1 MTSVPRKIL
10 ATSALPYANGPIHL
24 GHLVEYI
31 QTDIWTRFQRLR
43 GHEAYYVCAEDTHGT
58 PIMLKARDE
67 GLTPESL
74 IEKIGNEH
82 RRDFADFNIAFD
94 NYYTTHSEENQHFSE
109 FIFEQLKTKGHI
121 DARTITQAY
130 DPVEKM
136 FLPDRFIRGTCP
148 RCGAE
153 DQNGDNCEVCGATYA
168 PTDLADA
175 VSVIS
180 GVTPVS
186 RDSEHYF
193 VRLSDFEPMLRDW
206 TGSGRL
212 QSEVVNK
219 LNEWFDIGL
228 QDWDISRD
236 APYFGFEIP
245 GAPGKYF
252 YVWLDA
258 PIGYMASFRNF
269 CNSSGVDFDTFWAAD
284 APAELYHFVGKDIL
298 YFHTLFWPAMLH
310 GAGFRTPTAVFTH
323 GFLTINGQKMSKSRG
338 TFIKARTYLNHLDPD
353 YLRYYFAA
361 KLNNRIEDI
370 DFNVEDFVVRV
381 NADLVGKVVNI
392 ASRCA
397 GFIEKRFQGQLSGTL
412 HDPAL
417 TTKFCEQHSAI
428 CQYFENREFSRA
440 IREIM
445 ALADLANQ
453 YINDV
458 KPWIIAKD
466 DTRADELQA
475 VCTQGLNFFRML
487 ITWLAPVVP
496 KLAERSGEFLG
507 HPITTENALDQVT
520 KPLLDHQI
528 GPFVR
533 LLDRIAIEDANAMME
548 DTQFM
553 NEDEGNNSMSKHLKG
568 DPISAE
574 ITIDE
579 FAKVDLRVVRVNA
592 AETVEGADR
601 LLKLTLDLDG
611 ETREVFAGI
620 KSEYD
625 PQTLVGRHVV
635 MVANLAPR
643 KMRFGVSN
651 GMILAASGANDADG
665 IFLLSPDNGAESGMR
680 VR

>member
-43 GHEAYYVCAEDTHGT
+43 GHEVYYVCAEDTHGT

-67 GLTPESL
+67 SLTPESL

-121 DARTITQAY
+121 ATRTITQAY

-153 DQNGDNCEVCGATYA
+153 DQNGDNCEVCGAAYA

-180 GVTPVS
+180 GAAPVS

-219 LNEWFDIGL
+219 LNEWFDTGL

-361 KLNNRIEDI
+361 KLNNRVEDI

-397 GFIEKRFQGQLSGTL
+397 GFIEKRFEGQLSGTL
-412 HDPAL
+412 PDPAL
-417 TTKFCEQHSAI
+417 TEKFCEQHSAI

-466 DTRADELQA
+466 GARVDELQA
-475 VCTQGLNFFRML
+475 VCTQGLNLFRML
-487 ITWLAPVVP
+487 VTWLAPVVP
-496 KLAERSGEFLG
+496 KLAERSGEFLR
-507 HPITTENALDQVT
+507 HPITAENALEQVT

-533 LLDRIAIEDANAMME
+533 LLDRIALEDANAMME

-553 NEDEGNNSMSKHLKG
+553 NEDEGNNSKSKHLKG
-568 DPISAE
+568 DPISPE

-665 IFLLSPDNGAESGMR
+665 IFLLSPDDGAESGMR

>member
-43 GHEAYYVCAEDTHGT
+43 GHEVYYVCAEDTHGT

-121 DARTITQAY
+121 TTRTITQAY

-153 DQNGDNCEVCGATYA
+153 DQNGDNCEVCGAAYA
-168 PTDLADA
+168 PTDLTDA

-180 GVTPVS
+180 GAAPVS

-219 LNEWFDIGL
+219 LNEWFDTGL

-361 KLNNRIEDI
+361 KLNNRVEDI

-397 GFIEKRFQGQLSGTL
+397 GFIEKRFEGQLSGTL
-412 HDPAL
+412 PDPAL
-417 TTKFCEQHSAI
+417 TEKFCEQHSAI

-466 DTRADELQA
+466 GARADELQA
-475 VCTQGLNFFRML
+475 VCTQGLNLFRML
-487 ITWLAPVVP
+487 VTWLAPVVP
-496 KLAERSGEFLG
+496 KLAERSGEFLRL
-507 HPITTENALDQVT
+507 PITAENALEQVT

-533 LLDRIAIEDANAMME
+533 LLDRIALEDANAMME

-568 DPISAE
+568 DPISPE

-665 IFLLSPDNGAESGMR
+665 IFLLSPDDGAESGMR

>member
-43 GHEAYYVCAEDTHGT
+43 GHEVYYVCAEDTHGT

-121 DARTITQAY
+121 ATRTITQAY

-153 DQNGDNCEVCGATYA
+153 DQNGDNCEVCGAAYA

-180 GVTPVS
+180 GAAPVS

-219 LNEWFDIGL
+219 LNEWFDTGL

-361 KLNNRIEDI
+361 KLNNRVEDI

-397 GFIEKRFQGQLSGTL
+397 GFIEKRFEGQLSGTL
-412 HDPAL
+412 PDPAL
-417 TTKFCEQHSAI
+417 TEKFCEQHSAI

-440 IREIM
+440 VREIM

-466 DTRADELQA
+466 GARVDELQA
-475 VCTQGLNFFRML
+475 VCTQGLNLFRML
-487 ITWLAPVVP
+487 VTWLAPVVP
-496 KLAERSGEFLG
+496 KLAERSGEFLR
-507 HPITTENALDQVT
+507 HPITAENALEQVT

-533 LLDRIAIEDANAMME
+533 LLDRIALEDANAMME

-553 NEDEGNNSMSKHLKG
+553 NEDEGNNSKSKHLKG
-568 DPISAE
+568 DPISPE

-665 IFLLSPDNGAESGMR
+665 IFLLSPDDGAESGMR

>member
-121 DARTITQAY
+121 ATRTITQAY

-153 DQNGDNCEVCGATYA
+153 DQNGDNCEVCGAAYA
-168 PTDLADA
+168 PTDLTDA

-180 GVTPVS
+180 GAAPVS

-361 KLNNRIEDI
+361 KLNNRVEDI

-397 GFIEKRFQGQLSGTL
+397 GFVEKRFEGQLSGTL
-412 HDPAL
+412 PDPTL
-417 TTKFCEQHSAI
+417 TEKFCEQHSAI

-466 DTRADELQA
+466 SARADELQA
-475 VCTQGLNFFRML
+475 VCTQGLNLFRML
-487 ITWLAPVVP
+487 VTWLAPVVP
-496 KLAERSGEFLG
+496 KLAERSGEFLR
-507 HPITTENALDQVT
+507 HPITTENALEQVT
-520 KPLLDHQI
+520 KPLLDHRI

-533 LLDRIAIEDANAMME
+533 LLDRIALEDANAMME

-568 DPISAE
+568 DPISPE

-665 IFLLSPDNGAESGMR
+665 IFLLSPDDGAESGMR

>member
-43 GHEAYYVCAEDTHGT
+43 GHEVYYVCAEDTHGT

-121 DARTITQAY
+121 ATRTITQAY

-153 DQNGDNCEVCGATYA
+153 DQNGDNCEVCGAAYA

-180 GVTPVS
+180 GAAPVS

-219 LNEWFDIGL
+219 LNEWFDTGL

-361 KLNNRIEDI
+361 KLNNRVEDI

-397 GFIEKRFQGQLSGTL
+397 GFIEKRFEGQLSGTL
-412 HDPAL
+412 PDPAL
-417 TTKFCEQHSAI
+417 TEKFCEQHSAI

-440 IREIM
+440 VREIM

-466 DTRADELQA
+466 GARVDELQA
-475 VCTQGLNFFRML
+475 VCTQGLNLFRML
-487 ITWLAPVVP
+487 VTWLAPVVP
-496 KLAERSGEFLG
+496 TLAERSGEFLR
-507 HPITTENALDQVT
+507 HPITAENALEQVT

-533 LLDRIAIEDANAMME
+533 LLDRIALEDANAMME

-568 DPISAE
+568 DPISPE

-665 IFLLSPDNGAESGMR
+665 IFLLSPDDGAESGMR

>member
-43 GHEAYYVCAEDTHGT
+43 GHEVYYVCAEDTHGT

-121 DARTITQAY
+121 ATRTITQAY

-153 DQNGDNCEVCGATYA
+153 DQNGDNCEVCGAAYA

-180 GVTPVS
+180 GAAPVS

-193 VRLSDFEPMLRDW
+193 VRLSDFEPMLRTW

-219 LNEWFDIGL
+219 LNEWFDTGL

-338 TFIKARTYLNHLDPD
+338 TFIRARTYLNHLDPD

-361 KLNNRIEDI
+361 KLNNRVEDI

-397 GFIEKRFQGQLSGTL
+397 GFIEKRFEGQLSGTL
-412 HDPAL
+412 PDPAL
-417 TTKFCEQHSAI
+417 TEKFCEQHSAI

-440 IREIM
+440 VREIM

-466 DTRADELQA
+466 GARVDELQA
-475 VCTQGLNFFRML
+475 VCTQGLNLFRML
-487 ITWLAPVVP
+487 VTWLAPVVP
-496 KLAERSGEFLG
+496 KLAERSGEFLR
-507 HPITTENALDQVT
+507 HPITAQNALEQVT

-533 LLDRIAIEDANAMME
+533 LLDRIALEDANAMME

-553 NEDEGNNSMSKHLKG
+553 NEDEGNNSKSKHLKG
-568 DPISAE
+568 DPISPE

-665 IFLLSPDNGAESGMR
+665 IFLLSPDDGAESGMR

>member
-43 GHEAYYVCAEDTHGT
+43 GHEVYYVCAEDAHGT

-121 DARTITQAY
+121 TTRTITQAY

-153 DQNGDNCEVCGATYA
+153 DQNGDNCEVCGAAYA

-180 GVTPVS
+180 GAAPVS

-219 LNEWFDIGL
+219 LNEWFDTGL

-338 TFIKARTYLNHLDPD
+338 TFIRARTYLNHLDPD

-361 KLNNRIEDI
+361 KLNNRVEDI

-397 GFIEKRFQGQLSGTL
+397 GFIEKRFEGQLSGTL
-412 HDPAL
+412 PDPAL
-417 TTKFCEQHSAI
+417 TEKFCEQHSAI

-440 IREIM
+440 VREIM

-466 DTRADELQA
+466 GARVDELQA
-475 VCTQGLNFFRML
+475 VCTQGLNLFRML
-487 ITWLAPVVP
+487 VTWLAPVVP
-496 KLAERSGEFLG
+496 KLAERSGEFLR
-507 HPITTENALDQVT
+507 HPITAENALEQVT

-533 LLDRIAIEDANAMME
+533 LLDRIALEDANAMME

-568 DPISAE
+568 DPISPE

-665 IFLLSPDNGAESGMR
+665 IFLLSPDDGAESGMR

>member
-121 DARTITQAY
+121 TTRTITQAY

-153 DQNGDNCEVCGATYA
+153 DQNGDNCEVCGAAYA

-180 GVTPVS
+180 GAAPVS

-219 LNEWFDIGL
+219 LNEWFDTGL

-361 KLNNRIEDI
+361 KLNNRVEDI

-397 GFIEKRFQGQLSGTL
+397 GFIEKRFEGQLSGTL
-412 HDPAL
+412 PDPAL
-417 TTKFCEQHSAI
+417 TEKFCEQHSAI

-466 DTRADELQA
+466 GARADELQA
-475 VCTQGLNFFRML
+475 VCTQGLNLFRML
-487 ITWLAPVVP
+487 VTWLAPVVP
-496 KLAERSGEFLG
+496 KLAERSGEFLR
-507 HPITTENALDQVT
+507 HPITTENALEQVT

-533 LLDRIAIEDANAMME
+533 LLDRIALEDANAMME

-568 DPISAE
+568 DPISPE

-665 IFLLSPDNGAESGMR
+665 IFLLSPDDGAESGMR

>member
-475 VCTQGLNFFRML
+475 VCTQGLNLFRML

-533 LLDRIAIEDANAMME
+533 LLDRIALEDANAMME

-553 NEDEGNNSMSKHLKG
+553 NEDEGNNSMSKHLKD

-620 KSEYD
+620 KSKYD

-651 GMILAASGANDADG
+651 GMILAASGAKDADG

>member
-43 GHEAYYVCAEDTHGT
+43 GHEVYYVCAEDTHGT

-121 DARTITQAY
+121 ATRTITQAY

-153 DQNGDNCEVCGATYA
+153 DQNGDNCEVCGAAYS

-180 GVTPVS
+180 GAAPVS

-219 LNEWFDIGL
+219 LNEWFDTGL

-361 KLNNRIEDI
+361 KLNNRVEDI

-397 GFIEKRFQGQLSGTL
+397 GFIEKRFEGQLSGTL
-412 HDPAL
+412 PDPAL
-417 TTKFCEQHSAI
+417 TEKFCEQHSAI

-440 IREIM
+440 VREIM

-466 DTRADELQA
+466 GARVDELQA
-475 VCTQGLNFFRML
+475 VCTQGLNLFRML
-487 ITWLAPVVP
+487 VTWLAPVVP
-496 KLAERSGEFLG
+496 KLAERSGEFLR
-507 HPITTENALDQVT
+507 HPITAENALEQVT

-533 LLDRIAIEDANAMME
+533 LLDRIALEDANAMME

-568 DPISAE
+568 DPISPE

-665 IFLLSPDNGAESGMR
+665 IFLLSPDDGAESGMR

>member
-109 FIFEQLKTKGHI
+109 LIFEQLKSKGHI

-186 RDSEHYF
+186 RNSEHYF

-219 LNEWFDIGL
+219 LNEWFDTGL

-361 KLNNRIEDI
+361 KLNNRVEDI

-475 VCTQGLNFFRML
+475 VCTQGLNLFRML

-533 LLDRIAIEDANAMME
+533 LLDRIALEDANAMME

-553 NEDEGNNSMSKHLKG
+553 NEDEGNNSMSKHLKD

-625 PQTLVGRHVV
+625 PQTLVGRQVV

>member
-43 GHEAYYVCAEDTHGT
+43 GHEVYYVCAEDTHGT

-121 DARTITQAY
+121 ATRTITQAY

-153 DQNGDNCEVCGATYA
+153 DQNGDNCEVCGAAYA

-180 GVTPVS
+180 GAAPVS

-219 LNEWFDIGL
+219 LNEWFDTGL

-361 KLNNRIEDI
+361 KLNNRVEDI

-397 GFIEKRFQGQLSGTL
+397 GFIEKRFEGQLSGTL
-412 HDPAL
+412 PDPAL
-417 TTKFCEQHSAI
+417 TEKFCEQHSAI
-428 CQYFENREFSRA
+428 CQYFENREFGRA
-440 IREIM
+440 VREIM

-466 DTRADELQA
+466 GARADELQA
-475 VCTQGLNFFRML
+475 VCTQGLNLFRML
-487 ITWLAPVVP
+487 VTWLAPVVP
-496 KLAERSGEFLG
+496 KLAERSGEFLR
-507 HPITTENALDQVT
+507 HPITAENALEQVT

-533 LLDRIAIEDANAMME
+533 LLDRIALEDANAMME

-553 NEDEGNNSMSKHLKG
+553 NEDEGNNSKSKHLKG
-568 DPISAE
+568 DPISPE

-665 IFLLSPDNGAESGMR
+665 IFLLSPDDGAESGMR

>member
-1 MTSVPRKIL
+1 MTSAPRKIL

-43 GHEAYYVCAEDTHGT
+43 GHEAYYVCAEDAHGT

-121 DARTITQAY
+121 DVRTITQAY
-130 DPVEKM
+130 DPLEKM

-180 GVTPVS
+180 GAAPVS

-219 LNEWFDIGL
+219 LNEWFDTGL

-361 KLNNRIEDI
+361 KLNNRVEDI

-397 GFIEKRFQGQLSGTL
+397 GFIEKRFQGQLSGKL
-412 HDPAL
+412 PDPAL

-475 VCTQGLNFFRML
+475 VCTQGLNLFRML
-487 ITWLAPVVP
+487 VTWLAPVVP
-496 KLAERSGEFLG
+496 KLAERSGEFLR

-520 KPLLDHQI
+520 EPLLDHQI

-533 LLDRIAIEDANAMME
+533 LLDRIALEDANAMME

-553 NEDEGNNSMSKHLKG
+553 NEDEGNNSMSKHLKD

>member
-43 GHEAYYVCAEDTHGT
+43 GHEVYYVCAEDTHGT

-121 DARTITQAY
+121 ATRTITQAY

-153 DQNGDNCEVCGATYA
+153 DQNGDNCEVCGAAYA

-180 GVTPVS
+180 GAAPVS

-219 LNEWFDIGL
+219 LNEWFDTGL

-338 TFIKARTYLNHLDPD
+338 TFIRARTYLNHLDPD

-361 KLNNRIEDI
+361 KLNNRVEDI

-397 GFIEKRFQGQLSGTL
+397 GFIEKRFEGQLSGTL
-412 HDPAL
+412 PDPAL
-417 TTKFCEQHSAI
+417 TEKFCEQHSAI

-440 IREIM
+440 VREIM

-466 DTRADELQA
+466 GARVDELQA
-475 VCTQGLNFFRML
+475 VCTQGLNLFRML
-487 ITWLAPVVP
+487 VTWLAPVVP
-496 KLAERSGEFLG
+496 KLAERSGEFLR
-507 HPITTENALDQVT
+507 HPITAENALEQVT

-533 LLDRIAIEDANAMME
+533 LLDRIALEDANAMME

-553 NEDEGNNSMSKHLKG
+553 NEDEGNNSKSKHLKG
-568 DPISAE
+568 DPISPE

-665 IFLLSPDNGAESGMR
+665 IFLLSPDDGAESGMR

>member
-43 GHEAYYVCAEDTHGT
+43 GHEVYYVCAEDTHGT

-67 GLTPESL
+67 SLTPESL

-121 DARTITQAY
+121 ATRTITQAY

-153 DQNGDNCEVCGATYA
+153 DQNGDNCEVCGAAYA

-180 GVTPVS
+180 GAAPVS

-219 LNEWFDIGL
+219 LNEWFDTGL

-338 TFIKARTYLNHLDPD
+338 TFIRARTYLNHLDPD

-361 KLNNRIEDI
+361 KLNNRVEDI

-397 GFIEKRFQGQLSGTL
+397 GFIEKRFEGQLSGTL
-412 HDPAL
+412 PDPAL
-417 TTKFCEQHSAI
+417 TTKFCEQHTAI

-466 DTRADELQA
+466 GARVDELQA
-475 VCTQGLNFFRML
+475 VCTQGLNLFRML
-487 ITWLAPVVP
+487 VTWLAPVVP
-496 KLAERSGEFLG
+496 KLAERSGEFLR
-507 HPITTENALDQVT
+507 HPITTENALEQVT

-533 LLDRIAIEDANAMME
+533 LLDRIALEDANAMME

-553 NEDEGNNSMSKHLKG
+553 NEDEGNNSKSKHLKG
-568 DPISAE
+568 DPISPE

-665 IFLLSPDNGAESGMR
+665 IFLLSPDDGAESGMR

>member
-43 GHEAYYVCAEDTHGT
+43 GHEAYYVCAEDAHGT

-180 GVTPVS
+180 GVAPVS

-219 LNEWFDIGL
+219 LNEWFDTGL

-361 KLNNRIEDI
+361 KLNNRVEDI

-397 GFIEKRFQGQLSGTL
+397 GFIEKRFQGQLSGKL
-412 HDPAL
+412 PDPAL

-475 VCTQGLNFFRML
+475 VCTQGLNLFRML
-487 ITWLAPVVP
+487 VTWLAPVVP
-496 KLAERSGEFLG
+496 KLAERSGEFLR

-520 KPLLDHQI
+520 KSLLDHQI

-533 LLDRIAIEDANAMME
+533 LLDRIALEDANAMME

-553 NEDEGNNSMSKHLKG
+553 NQDEGNNSMSKHLKD
-568 DPISAE
+568 DPISTE

-665 IFLLSPDNGAESGMR
+665 IFLLSPDDGAESGMR

>member
-1 MTSVPRKIL
+1 MTSAPRKIL

-67 GLTPESL
+67 GLTPEAL
-74 IEKIGNEH
+74 IERIGGEH

-94 NYYTTHSEENQHFSE
+94 NYYTTHSEENRYFSE
-109 FIFEQLKTKGHI
+109 FIFEQLKTKGHVE
-121 DARTITQAY
+121 ARVITQAY
-130 DPVEKM
+130 DPVEEM

-148 RCGAE
+148 RCKAE
-153 DQNGDNCEVCGATYA
+153 DQNGDNCEVCGATYG
-168 PTDLADA
+168 PTDLTDA

-180 GVTPVS
+180 GVAPVS
-186 RDSEHYF
+186 RDSEHFF

-219 LNEWFDIGL
+219 LNEWFDTGL

-269 CNSSGVDFDTFWAAD
+269 CDTSGVDFDTFWAED
-284 APAELYHFVGKDIL
+284 AQAELYHFVGKDIL

-338 TFIKARTYLNHLDPD
+338 TFITARTYLDHLDPD

-361 KLNNRIEDI
+361 KLNNRVEDI
-370 DFNVEDFVVRV
+370 DFNVDDFVTRV

-397 GFIEKRFQGQLSGTL
+397 GFIQKRFQGQLSEAL

-417 TTKFCEQHSAI
+417 NDKFCVQHNTI
-428 CQYFENREFSRA
+428 CQYLENREFGRA

-453 YINDV
+453 YINDR

-466 DTRADELQA
+466 ESRADELQA
-475 VCTQGLNFFRML
+475 VCTQGLNLFRML
-487 ITWLAPVVP
+487 MTWLAPVVP
-496 KLAERSGEFLG
+496 ELARRSGEFLR
-507 HPITTENALDQVT
+507 HPLATGCALDQLT
-520 KPLLDHQI
+520 EPLLNHQI

-533 LLDRIAIEDANAMME
+533 LLDRIALDDANAMME
-548 DTQFM
+548 DTQLM
-553 NEDEGNNSMSKHLKG
+553 NENEGTPSAAKHLQD
-568 DPISAE
+568 DPISPE

-579 FAKVDLRVVRVNA
+579 FAKIDLRVVRVTA
-592 AETVEGADR
+592 AEAVEGADR
-601 LLKLTLDLDG
+601 LLKLTLDLEG

-620 KSEYD
+620 KSAYD
-625 PQTLVGRHVV
+625 PQTLVDKHVV

-651 GMILAASGANDADG
+651 GMILAASGSDDAGG
-665 IFLLSPDNGAESGMR
+665 IFLLSPDDGAEPGMR

>member
-121 DARTITQAY
+121 ATRTITQAY

-153 DQNGDNCEVCGATYA
+153 DQNGDNCEVCGAAYA

-180 GVTPVS
+180 GAAPVS

-219 LNEWFDIGL
+219 LNEWFDTGL

-361 KLNNRIEDI
+361 KLNNRVEDI

-397 GFIEKRFQGQLSGTL
+397 GFIEKRFEGQLSGTL
-412 HDPAL
+412 PDPAL
-417 TTKFCEQHSAI
+417 TEKFCEQHSAI

-466 DTRADELQA
+466 GARADELQA
-475 VCTQGLNFFRML
+475 VCTQGLNLFRML
-487 ITWLAPVVP
+487 VTWLAPVVP
-496 KLAERSGEFLG
+496 KLAERSGEFLR
-507 HPITTENALDQVT
+507 HPITTENALEQVT
-520 KPLLDHQI
+520 KPLLDHRI

-533 LLDRIAIEDANAMME
+533 LLDRIALEDANAMME

-568 DPISAE
+568 DPISPE

-665 IFLLSPDNGAESGMR
+665 IFLLSPDDGAESGMR

>member
-121 DARTITQAY
+121 ATRTITQAY

-153 DQNGDNCEVCGATYA
+153 DQNGDNCEVCGAAYA

-180 GVTPVS
+180 GAAPVS

-219 LNEWFDIGL
+219 LNEWFDTGL

-361 KLNNRIEDI
+361 KLNNRVEDI

-397 GFIEKRFQGQLSGTL
+397 GFIEKRFEGQLSGTL
-412 HDPAL
+412 PDPAL
-417 TTKFCEQHSAI
+417 ITKFCEQHSAI

-466 DTRADELQA
+466 GARVDELQA
-475 VCTQGLNFFRML
+475 VCTQGLNLFRML
-487 ITWLAPVVP
+487 VTWLAPVVP
-496 KLAERSGEFLG
+496 KLAERSGEFLR
-507 HPITTENALDQVT
+507 HPITAENALEQVT

-533 LLDRIAIEDANAMME
+533 LLDRIALEDANAMME

-568 DPISAE
+568 DPISPE

-665 IFLLSPDNGAESGMR
+665 IFLLSPDDGAESGMR

>member
-43 GHEAYYVCAEDTHGT
+43 GHEVYYVCAEDTHGT

-121 DARTITQAY
+121 ATRTITQAY

-153 DQNGDNCEVCGATYA
+153 DQNGDNCEVCGAAYA
-168 PTDLADA
+168 PTDLTDA

-180 GVTPVS
+180 GAAPVS

-219 LNEWFDIGL
+219 LNEWFDTGL

-361 KLNNRIEDI
+361 KLNNRVEDI

-397 GFIEKRFQGQLSGTL
+397 GFIEKRFEGQLSGTL
-412 HDPAL
+412 PDPTL
-417 TTKFCEQHSAI
+417 TEKFCEQHSAI

-466 DTRADELQA
+466 GARADELQA
-475 VCTQGLNFFRML
+475 VCTQGLNLFRML
-487 ITWLAPVVP
+487 VTWLAPVVP
-496 KLAERSGEFLG
+496 KLAERSGEFLR
-507 HPITTENALDQVT
+507 HPITTENALEQVT

-533 LLDRIAIEDANAMME
+533 LLDRIELKDANAMME

-568 DPISAE
+568 DPISPE

-665 IFLLSPDNGAESGMR
+665 IFLLSPDDGAESGMR

>member
-109 FIFEQLKTKGHI
+109 YIFEQLKTKGHI

-180 GVTPVS
+180 GVAPVS

-193 VRLSDFEPMLRDW
+193 VRLSDFELMLRDW

-219 LNEWFDIGL
+219 LNEWFDTGL

-284 APAELYHFVGKDIL
+284 ASAELYHFVGKDIL

-361 KLNNRIEDI
+361 KLNNRVEDI

-412 HDPAL
+412 PDPAL

-475 VCTQGLNFFRML
+475 VCTQGLNLFRML
-487 ITWLAPVVP
+487 VTWLAPVVP
-496 KLAERSGEFLG
+496 KLAERSGEFLR
-507 HPITTENALDQVT
+507 HPITTKNALDHVT

-528 GPFVR
+528 DPFVR
-533 LLDRIAIEDANAMME
+533 LLDRIALEDANAMME

-553 NEDEGNNSMSKHLKG
+553 NEDEGNNSMSKHLKD

-665 IFLLSPDNGAESGMR
+665 IFLLSPDDRAESGMR

>member
-475 VCTQGLNFFRML
+475 VCTQGLNLFRML

-533 LLDRIAIEDANAMME
+533 LLDRIALEDANAMME

-553 NEDEGNNSMSKHLKG
+553 NEDEGNNSMSKHLKD

>member
-43 GHEAYYVCAEDTHGT
+43 GHEVYYVCAEDTHGT

-121 DARTITQAY
+121 ATRTITQAY

-153 DQNGDNCEVCGATYA
+153 DQNGDNCEVCGAAYA

-180 GVTPVS
+180 GAAPVS

-219 LNEWFDIGL
+219 LNEWFDTGL

-361 KLNNRIEDI
+361 KLNNRVEDI

-397 GFIEKRFQGQLSGTL
+397 GFIEKRFEGQLSGTL
-412 HDPAL
+412 PDPAL
-417 TTKFCEQHSAI
+417 TEKFCEQHSAI

-466 DTRADELQA
+466 GARVDELQA
-475 VCTQGLNFFRML
+475 VCTQGLNLFRML
-487 ITWLAPVVP
+487 VTWLAPVVP
-496 KLAERSGEFLG
+496 KLAERSGEFLR
-507 HPITTENALDQVT
+507 HPITAENALEQVT

-533 LLDRIAIEDANAMME
+533 LLDRIALEDANAMME

-553 NEDEGNNSMSKHLKG
+553 NEDEGNNSKSKHLKG
-568 DPISAE
+568 DPISPE

-665 IFLLSPDNGAESGMR
+665 IFLLSPDDGAESGMR

>member
-43 GHEAYYVCAEDTHGT
+43 GHEVYYVCAEDTHGT

-109 FIFEQLKTKGHI
+109 LIFEQLKTKGHI

-219 LNEWFDIGL
+219 LNEWFDTGL

-284 APAELYHFVGKDIL
+284 ASAELYHFVGKDIL

-361 KLNNRIEDI
+361 KLNNRVEDI

-397 GFIEKRFQGQLSGTL
+397 GFIEKRFQGQLSGTMP
-412 HDPAL
+412 DPAL
-417 TTKFCEQHSAI
+417 TTKFCEQHTAI

-487 ITWLAPVVP
+487 VTWLAPVVP
-496 KLAERSGEFLG
+496 KLAERSGEFLR

-520 KPLLDHQI
+520 EPLLNHQI
-528 GPFVR
+528 DPFVR
-533 LLDRIAIEDANAMME
+533 LLDRIALEDANAMME

-553 NEDEGNNSMSKHLKG
+553 NEDEGNNSMSKHLED

-665 IFLLSPDNGAESGMR
+665 IFILSPDNGAESGMR

>member
-94 NYYTTHSEENQHFSE
+94 NYYTTHSDENQHFSE

-121 DARTITQAY
+121 ATRTITQAY

-153 DQNGDNCEVCGATYA
+153 DQNGDNCEVCGAAYA

-180 GVTPVS
+180 GAAPVS

-219 LNEWFDIGL
+219 LNEWFDTGL

-338 TFIKARTYLNHLDPD
+338 TFIRARTYLNHLDPD

-361 KLNNRIEDI
+361 KLNNRVEDI

-397 GFIEKRFQGQLSGTL
+397 GFIEKRFEGQLSGTL
-412 HDPAL
+412 PDPAL
-417 TTKFCEQHSAI
+417 TEKFCEQHSAI

-466 DTRADELQA
+466 GARADELQA
-475 VCTQGLNFFRML
+475 VCTQGLNLFRML
-487 ITWLAPVVP
+487 VTWLAPVVP
-496 KLAERSGEFLG
+496 KLAERSGEFLR
-507 HPITTENALDQVT
+507 HPITAENALEQVT

-533 LLDRIAIEDANAMME
+533 LLDRIALEDANAMME

-553 NEDEGNNSMSKHLKG
+553 NEDEGNNSKSKHLKG
-568 DPISAE
+568 DPISPE

-665 IFLLSPDNGAESGMR
+665 IFLLSPDDGAESGMR

>member
-31 QTDIWTRFQRLR
+31 QTDIWARFQRLR

-475 VCTQGLNFFRML
+475 VCTQGLNLFRML

-533 LLDRIAIEDANAMME
+533 LLDRIALEDANAMME

-553 NEDEGNNSMSKHLKG
+553 NEDEGNNSMSKHLKD

>member
-109 FIFEQLKTKGHI
+109 LIFEQLKTKGHI

-219 LNEWFDIGL
+219 LNEWFDTGL

-245 GAPGKYF
+245 GAPVKYF

-284 APAELYHFVGKDIL
+284 ASAELYHFVGKDIL

-361 KLNNRIEDI
+361 KLNNRVEDI

-412 HDPAL
+412 PDPAL
-417 TTKFCEQHSAI
+417 TTKFCEQHTAI

-475 VCTQGLNFFRML
+475 VCTQGLNLFRML
-487 ITWLAPVVP
+487 VTWLAPVVP
-496 KLAERSGEFLG
+496 KLAERSGEFLR

-520 KPLLDHQI
+520 EPLLDHQI

-533 LLDRIAIEDANAMME
+533 LLDRIALEDANAMME

-553 NEDEGNNSMSKHLKG
+553 NEDEGNNSMSKHLED

-665 IFLLSPDNGAESGMR
+665 IFILSPDNGAESGMR

>member
-43 GHEAYYVCAEDTHGT
+43 GHEVYYVCAEDTHGT

-121 DARTITQAY
+121 ATRTITQAY

-153 DQNGDNCEVCGATYA
+153 DQNGDNCEVCGAAYA
-168 PTDLADA
+168 PTDLTDA

-180 GVTPVS
+180 GAAPVS

-219 LNEWFDIGL
+219 LNEWFDTGL

-361 KLNNRIEDI
+361 KLNNRVEDI

-397 GFIEKRFQGQLSGTL
+397 GFIEKRFEGQLSGTL
-412 HDPAL
+412 PDPAL
-417 TTKFCEQHSAI
+417 TEKFCEQHSAI

-466 DTRADELQA
+466 GARADELQA
-475 VCTQGLNFFRML
+475 VCTQGLNLFRML
-487 ITWLAPVVP
+487 VTWLAPVVP
-496 KLAERSGEFLG
+496 KLAERSGEFLR
-507 HPITTENALDQVT
+507 HPITAENALEQVT

-533 LLDRIAIEDANAMME
+533 LLDRIALEDANAMME

-568 DPISAE
+568 DPISPE

-665 IFLLSPDNGAESGMR
+665 IFLLSPDDGAESGMR

>member
-43 GHEAYYVCAEDTHGT
+43 GHEVYYVCAEDTHGT

-121 DARTITQAY
+121 ATRTITQAY

-153 DQNGDNCEVCGATYA
+153 DQNGDNCEVCGAAYA
-168 PTDLADA
+168 PTDLTDA

-180 GVTPVS
+180 GAAPVS

-219 LNEWFDIGL
+219 LNEWFDTGL

-338 TFIKARTYLNHLDPD
+338 TFIRARTYLNHLDPD

-361 KLNNRIEDI
+361 KLNNRVEDI

-397 GFIEKRFQGQLSGTL
+397 GFIEKRFEGQLSGTL
-412 HDPAL
+412 PDPAL
-417 TTKFCEQHSAI
+417 TEKFCEQHSAI

-440 IREIM
+440 VREIM

-466 DTRADELQA
+466 GARVDELQA
-475 VCTQGLNFFRML
+475 VCTQGLNLFRML
-487 ITWLAPVVP
+487 VTWLAPVVP
-496 KLAERSGEFLG
+496 KLAERSGEFLR
-507 HPITTENALDQVT
+507 HPITAENALEQVT

-533 LLDRIAIEDANAMME
+533 LLDRIALEDANAMME

-553 NEDEGNNSMSKHLKG
+553 NEDEGNNSKSKHLKG
-568 DPISAE
+568 DPISPE

-665 IFLLSPDNGAESGMR
+665 IFLLSPDDGAESGMR

>member
-43 GHEAYYVCAEDTHGT
+43 GHEVYYVCAEDTHGT

-121 DARTITQAY
+121 ATRTITQAY

-153 DQNGDNCEVCGATYA
+153 DQNGDNCEVCGAAYA

-180 GVTPVS
+180 GAAPVS

-219 LNEWFDIGL
+219 LNEWFDTGL

-338 TFIKARTYLNHLDPD
+338 TFIRARTYLNHLDPD

-361 KLNNRIEDI
+361 KLNNRVEDI

-397 GFIEKRFQGQLSGTL
+397 GFIEKRFEGQLSGTL
-412 HDPAL
+412 PDPAL
-417 TTKFCEQHSAI
+417 TEKFCEQHSAI

-440 IREIM
+440 VREIM

-466 DTRADELQA
+466 GARADELQA
-475 VCTQGLNFFRML
+475 VCTQGLNLFRML
-487 ITWLAPVVP
+487 VTWLAPVVP
-496 KLAERSGEFLG
+496 KLAERSGEFLR
-507 HPITTENALDQVT
+507 HPITAENALEQVT

-533 LLDRIAIEDANAMME
+533 LLDRIALEDANAMME

-553 NEDEGNNSMSKHLKG
+553 NEDEGNNSKSKHLKG
-568 DPISAE
+568 DPISPE

-665 IFLLSPDNGAESGMR
+665 IFLLSPDDGAESGMR

>member
-109 FIFEQLKTKGHI
+109 LIFEQLKSKGHI

-475 VCTQGLNFFRML
+475 VCTQGLNLFRML

-533 LLDRIAIEDANAMME
+533 LLDRIALEDANAMME

-553 NEDEGNNSMSKHLKG
+553 NEDEGNNSMSKHLKD

-625 PQTLVGRHVV
+625 PKTLVGRHVV

-651 GMILAASGANDADG
+651 GMILAASGADDADG

>member
-43 GHEAYYVCAEDTHGT
+43 GHEAYYICAEDTHGT

-121 DARTITQAY
+121 TTRTITQAY

-153 DQNGDNCEVCGATYA
+153 DQNGDNCEVCGAAYA

-180 GVTPVS
+180 GAAPVS

-219 LNEWFDIGL
+219 LNEWFDTGL

-361 KLNNRIEDI
+361 KLNNRVEDI

-397 GFIEKRFQGQLSGTL
+397 GFIEKRFEGQLSGTL
-412 HDPAL
+412 PDPAL
-417 TTKFCEQHSAI
+417 TEKFCEQHSAI

-466 DTRADELQA
+466 GARADELQA
-475 VCTQGLNFFRML
+475 VCTQGLNLFRML
-487 ITWLAPVVP
+487 VTWLAPVVP
-496 KLAERSGEFLG
+496 KLAERSGEFLRL
-507 HPITTENALDQVT
+507 PITAENALEQVT
-520 KPLLDHQI
+520 KPLLDHRI

-533 LLDRIAIEDANAMME
+533 LLDRIALEDANAVME

-568 DPISAE
+568 DPISPE

-665 IFLLSPDNGAESGMR
+665 IFLLSPDDGAESGMR

>member
-94 NYYTTHSEENQHFSE
+94 NYYTTHSDENQHFSE

-121 DARTITQAY
+121 TTRTITQAY

-153 DQNGDNCEVCGATYA
+153 DQNGDNCEVCGAAYA
-168 PTDLADA
+168 PTDLTDA

-180 GVTPVS
+180 GAAPVS

-219 LNEWFDIGL
+219 LNEWFDTGL

-361 KLNNRIEDI
+361 KLNNRVEDI

-381 NADLVGKVVNI
+381 NADLVGKH
-392 ASRCA
+392 
-397 GFIEKRFQGQLSGTL
+397 F
-412 HDPAL
+412 
-417 TTKFCEQHSAI
+417 
-428 CQYFENREFSRA
+428 
-440 IREIM
+440 
-445 ALADLANQ
+445 
-453 YINDV
+453 
-458 KPWIIAKD
+458 
-466 DTRADELQA
+466 DT
-475 VCTQGLNFFRML
+475 
-487 ITWLAPVVP
+487 
-496 KLAERSGEFLG
+496 
-507 HPITTENALDQVT
+507 
-520 KPLLDHQI
+520 
-528 GPFVR
+528 
-533 LLDRIAIEDANAMME
+533 
-548 DTQFM
+548 
-553 NEDEGNNSMSKHLKG
+553 
-568 DPISAE
+568 
-574 ITIDE
+574 
-579 FAKVDLRVVRVNA
+579 VDLPGRK
-592 AETVEGADR
+592 
-601 LLKLTLDLDG
+601 LLVIVPG
-611 ETREVFAGI
+611 VAG
-620 KSEYD
+620 
-625 PQTLVGRHVV
+625 
-635 MVANLAPR
+635 
-643 KMRFGVSN
+643 
-651 GMILAASGANDADG
+651 
-665 IFLLSPDNGAESGMR
+665 
-680 VR
+680 

>member
-219 LNEWFDIGL
+219 LNEWFDTGL

-370 DFNVEDFVVRV
+370 DFNVEDFVARV

-475 VCTQGLNFFRML
+475 VCTQGLNLFRML

-533 LLDRIAIEDANAMME
+533 LLDRIALEDANAMME

-553 NEDEGNNSMSKHLKG
+553 NEDEGNNSMSKHLKD

-651 GMILAASGANDADG
+651 GMILAASGADDADG

>member
-121 DARTITQAY
+121 ATRTITQAY

-153 DQNGDNCEVCGATYA
+153 DQNGDNCEVCGAAYA

-180 GVTPVS
+180 GAAPVS

-219 LNEWFDIGL
+219 LNEWFDTGL

-338 TFIKARTYLNHLDPD
+338 TFIRARTYLNHLDPD

-361 KLNNRIEDI
+361 KLNNRVEDI

-397 GFIEKRFQGQLSGTL
+397 GFIEKRFEGQLSGTL
-412 HDPAL
+412 PDPAL
-417 TTKFCEQHSAI
+417 TEKFCEQHSAI
-428 CQYFENREFSRA
+428 CQYFENREFGRA
-440 IREIM
+440 VREIM

-466 DTRADELQA
+466 GARVDELQA
-475 VCTQGLNFFRML
+475 VCTQGLNLFRML
-487 ITWLAPVVP
+487 VTWLAPVVP
-496 KLAERSGEFLG
+496 KLAERSGEFLR
-507 HPITTENALDQVT
+507 HPITAENALEQVT

-533 LLDRIAIEDANAMME
+533 LLDRIALEDANAMME

-553 NEDEGNNSMSKHLKG
+553 NEDEGNNSKSKHLKG
-568 DPISAE
+568 DPISPE

-665 IFLLSPDNGAESGMR
+665 IFLLSPDDGAESGMR